1 MIFRDGRDGI
11 SSPDKHTRLSYT
23 RRMNPD
29 FLAGARRALPVIV
42 SASPFGLLFGAL
54 AVDNG
59 LSVFQAALM
68 SATVFAGSSQMVG
81 IELFGQH
88 AAAWVIAFSIFVVNL
103 RHLLYSA
110 TTGRHI
116 AAWPAWQ
123 RYTAFFF
130 LIDPQFAETEREKEA
145 KGSFSFPWFMGVGLT
160 FYIIWLALT
169 IIGAVFGELLPEPR
183 PWGIDFL
190 LTIYFLGLVMSF
202 RKRPFWLPVVLVSAA
217 ASVLAYKI
225 VGSPWHVSLG
235 ALAGVVFAAMF
246 AVRENMP

>member
-1 MIFRDGRDGI
+1 
-11 SSPDKHTRLSYT
+11 
-23 RRMNPD
+23 MNPS
-29 FLAGARRALPVIV
+29 FLAGARRALPVIL
-42 SASPFGLLFGAL
+42 SAAPFGLLFGAL

-88 AAAWVIAFSIFVVNL
+88 APAWVIAFSIFVVNA

-110 TTGRHI
+110 TTGRRI
-116 AAWPAWQ
+116 AHWPAGQ
-123 RYTAFFF
+123 KAAAFFL
-130 LIDPQFAETEREKEA
+130 LIDPQFAETEREVEKN
-145 KGSFSFPWFMGVGLT
+145 GSFSFAWYMGMGLT
-160 FYIIWLALT
+160 FYSIWLGFTHLGAL
-169 IIGAVFGELLPEPR
+169 FGKLLPDPK

-190 LTIYFLGLVMSF
+190 LSIYFLGLVMSF

-217 ASVLAYKI
+217 ASVLAYKA

-235 ALAGVVFAAMF
+235 ALAGVAFAA
-246 AVRENMP
+246 ALGVERKADV

>member
-1 MIFRDGRDGI
+1 M
-11 SSPDKHTRLSYT
+11 SSSQ
-23 RRMNPD
+23 
-29 FLAGARRALPVIV
+29 FLIGARRAVPVII
-42 SASPFGLLFGAL
+42 SAAPFGLLFGAL

-88 AAAWVIAFSIFVVNL
+88 AAPWVIAFSIFVVNL

-123 RYTAFFF
+123 RYVAFFF
-130 LIDPQFAETEREKEA
+130 LIDPQFAETEREVGA
-145 KGSFSFPWFMGVGLT
+145 KGSFSFGWYMGVGVA
-160 FYIIWLALT
+160 FYVVWLALT
-169 IIGAVFGELLPEPR
+169 VVGAIFGKLLPEPR
-183 PWGIDFL
+183 PFGIDFL
-190 LTIYFLGLVMSF
+190 LTIYFLGLVMGF

-217 ASVLAYKI
+217 ASVLAYKT

-235 ALAGVVFAAMF
+235 AFAGVIFAAAF
-246 AVRENMP
+246 GVKGEAK

>member
-1 MIFRDGRDGI
+1 MTPAF
-11 SSPDKHTRLSYT
+11 LS
-23 RRMNPD
+23 
-29 FLAGARRALPVIV
+29 GVRRAIPIIL
-42 SASPFGLLFGAL
+42 SAAPFGLLFGAL

-68 SATVFAGSSQMVG
+68 SATVYAGASQMVG
-81 IELFGQH
+81 IELFGHH
-88 AAAWVIAFSIFVVNL
+88 AAAWLIAFSIFVVNL

-123 RYTAFFF
+123 RYAAFFF
-130 LIDPQFAETEREKEA
+130 LIDPQFAETERELEQE
-145 KGSFSFPWFMGVGLT
+145 GNFSFSWYLGMALT
-160 FYIIWLALT
+160 FYLIWLALT
-169 IIGAVFGELLPEPR
+169 VLGALFGKLLPEPR

-202 RKRPFWLPVVLVSAA
+202 RKRPFWLPVVIVSAL
-217 ASVLAYKI
+217 ASVLAYKT

-235 ALAGVVFAAMF
+235 ALAGVVFAAAF
-246 AVRENMP
+246 GVKREKQP

>member
-1 MIFRDGRDGI
+1 
-11 SSPDKHTRLSYT
+11 
-23 RRMNPD
+23 MNPA
-29 FLAGARRALPVIV
+29 FLAGSRRAIPVIL

-59 LSVFQAALM
+59 LTVFQAALM

-88 AAAWVIAFSIFVVNL
+88 APAWIIAFSIFVVNA

-110 TTGRHI
+110 TTGRHFG
-116 AAWPAWQ
+116 AFSGLQKAV
-123 RYTAFFF
+123 AFFF
-130 LIDPQFAETEREKEA
+130 LIDPQFAETEREVEKS
-145 KGSFSFPWFMGVGLT
+145 GSFSFAWYMGVGLT
-160 FYIIWLALT
+160 FYVIWLGLT
-169 IIGAVFGELLPEPR
+169 IIGALFGKLLPDPK

-190 LTIYFLGLVMSF
+190 LTIYFLGLVMTF
-202 RKRPFWLPVVLVSAA
+202 RTRPFWLPVVIVSAA

-235 ALAGVVFAAMF
+235 ALAGVAFAAAF
-246 AVRENMP
+246 GVERKADV

>member
-1 MIFRDGRDGI
+1 
-11 SSPDKHTRLSYT
+11 
-23 RRMNPD
+23 MNPA
-29 FLAGARRALPVIV
+29 FLAGARRALPVIL

-81 IELFGQH
+81 IELFGNH
-88 AAAWVIAFSIFVVNL
+88 APSWIIAFSIFVVNL

-110 TTGRHI
+110 TTGRHM
-116 AAWPAWQ
+116 ASFTPLQKA
-123 RYTAFFF
+123 TAFFF
-130 LIDPQFAETEREKEA
+130 LIDPQFAETEREVEA
-145 KGSFSFPWFMGVGLT
+145 RGGFSFAWYMGVGLT
-160 FYIIWLALT
+160 FYLIWLGLT
-169 IIGAVFGELLPEPR
+169 ILGAVFGKILPEPR

-202 RKRPFWLPVVLVSAA
+202 RKRPFWLPVVVVSAL
-217 ASVLAYKI
+217 ASVLAYKY

-235 ALAGVVFAAMF
+235 ALAGVLFAAAF
-246 AVRENMP
+246 GVKREAA